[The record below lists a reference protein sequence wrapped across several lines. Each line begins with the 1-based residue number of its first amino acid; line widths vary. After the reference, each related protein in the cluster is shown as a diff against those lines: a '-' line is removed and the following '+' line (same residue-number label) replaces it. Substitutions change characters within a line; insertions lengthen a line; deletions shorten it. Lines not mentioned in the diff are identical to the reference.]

1 MRLEKFQ
8 DLSWK
13 FYVSDILV
21 DRLII
26 FLVESVRFD
35 DDEESE
41 ELEDDDIF
49 VFKEFVE
56 IREGDV

>member
-1 MRLEKFQ
+1 M
-8 DLSWK
+8 

>member
-1 MRLEKFQ
+1 M
-8 DLSWK
+8 
-13 FYVSDILV
+13 SDILV

-41 ELEDDDIF
+41 ELEDDVIF

>member
-1 MRLEKFQ
+1 M
-8 DLSWK
+8 
-13 FYVSDILV
+13 SDILV

>member
-8 DLSWK
+8 DLSWM